1 MFMCYNVFVGVRGQL
16 SGILSLL
23 PSCWFWDST
32 QVDGVENKFPYLL
45 SHLISPKP
53 EDSLETAEEKQR
65 ERRDS
70 IWLISPQEEC
80 TV

>member
-1 MFMCYNVFVGVRGQL
+1 MFMCYT
-16 SGILSLL
+16 
-23 PSCWFWDST
+23 CWFWYST
-32 QVDGVENKFPYLL
+32 QVDRLDNKFPYLL

-53 EDSLETAEEKQR
+53 KDILETAEEKQR
-65 ERRDS
+65 EKRDS